1 MPAVTS
7 DSTAAFFEE
16 LGRRG
21 HEPLLTKATGTVR
34 FDLVDGTRTL
44 RWFVSLEKGDI
55 AVSRKSVAAD
65 SVVRADKASF
75 DQIAAGELNVMA
87 AALRGEVAFDGD
99 PKLLVAV
106 QRLFPG
112 RPRRRP
118 RRRAASA
125 ARRRS

>member
-1 MPAVTS
+1 MPAVSS
-7 DSTAAFFEE
+7 DSTAAFFDE

-21 HEPLLTKATGTVR
+21 HEPLLAKATGTVR
-34 FDLVDGTRTL
+34 FDVVDGTRTL
-44 RWFVSLEKGDI
+44 RWYVSLEKGDI
-55 AVSRKSVAAD
+55 AVSRKGGAAD

-75 DQIAAGELNVMA
+75 DQIATGEMNVMA
-87 AALRGEVAFDGD
+87 AALRGEVVFDGD

-112 RPRRRP
+112 PPRRRR